1 MNIGGLQPVT
11 ILDYPQKVAAIVFTS
26 GCNMRCPFCH
36 NPDLVLPENIAK
48 SHLLD
53 VSELLEHLKKRKKYL
68 DGLVITGGEPT
79 IQSDIIDFCR
89 SIKTIG
95 YDIKLDTN
103 GLMPEIIEKLLIE
116 NLVDYIAMDI
126 KGALDEY
133 PKFCGVKISGD
144 EIGRSIKIIK
154 GCGLN
159 YEFRSTLVKGL
170 HNKESVL
177 KMAQSIKGAELYY
190 LQNFNFQDRLVA
202 SDFIGQGFTVKEMDN
217 FAKIAQELVKECKI
231 R

>member
-1 MNIGGLQPVT
+1 
-11 ILDYPQKVAAIVFTS
+11 
-26 GCNMRCPFCH
+26 MRCPFCH

-53 VSELLEHLKKRKKYL
+53 EGELLEHLKKRRKYL

-79 IQSDIIDFCR
+79 IQSDIVYFCR
-89 SIKTIG
+89 KIKTMG

-103 GLMPEIIEKLLIE
+103 GLMPEIVEKLLVE

-133 PKFCGVKISGD
+133 PKFCGIKIDGD
-144 EIGRSIKIIK
+144 KICRSIKIIK
-154 GCGLN
+154 GCGLK

-177 KMAQSIKGAELYY
+177 KMSQSIKGAKLYY
-190 LQNFNFQDRLVA
+190 LQNFNLQDRLVA
-202 SDFIGQGFTVKEMDN
+202 GDFTGQGFTVKEMEN
-217 FAKIAQELVKECKI
+217 FAKIAKELVKECKI